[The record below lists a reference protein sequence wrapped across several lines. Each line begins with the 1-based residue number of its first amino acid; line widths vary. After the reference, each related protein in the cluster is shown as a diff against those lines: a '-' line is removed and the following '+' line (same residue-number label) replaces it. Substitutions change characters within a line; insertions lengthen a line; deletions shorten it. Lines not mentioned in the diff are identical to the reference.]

1 MNMHF
6 TTKPEKSLTL
16 DIVMALVSYIQTNLN
31 LDFVLNVVGCHYNHI
46 PIFIEIL
53 IHFFFSEKMC

>member
-16 DIVMALVSYIQTNLN
+16 DIVMALVSYIQTQT
-31 LDFVLNVVGCHYNHI
+31 
-46 PIFIEIL
+46 
-53 IHFFFSEKMC
+53 